1 MTGRSMTIDTIPGLR
16 ALTLSPDYRNTLNLP
31 EKQTEEYTLLATG
44 EYNINFQ
51 FRHPVSSE
59 LLVLRVNSESQMHLS
74 NQIEYEAN
82 ALQLLKN
89 SGRTPELRYVYA
101 GDYQLTRGAL
111 VMSFLPGRALHYGA
125 PEEIQEA
132 ARCLAD
138 IHSVTVSADCGL
150 IRPKAPI
157 RAILEECEE
166 MFRTYE
172 ESPLGQDSVKKRIRA
187 LLDAGWAM
195 TQNASEYQG
204 YSCCVN
210 TELNNTNFLV
220 DDSGNVRLVDWEKPL
235 YSDPA
240 QDLGHFLAPTTTF
253 WKTDEIFSEETRE
266 KFMDTYIEAVRE
278 RYDTIG
284 LRERTRDFTVIT
296 CLRGLTWCSM
306 AWVQYQQNDK
316 GLTNEST
323 RIKLG
328 AYLSDGFLS
337 KIEAIYG
344 M

>member
-1 MTGRSMTIDTIPGLR
+1 MSNKSITIDTIPGLR
-16 ALTLSPDYRNTLNLP
+16 ALTLSPDYRNTLKLP
-31 EKQTEEYTLLATG
+31 EAQTEKYTLLATG

-51 FRHPVSSE
+51 FRHPLTEE
-59 LLVLRVNSESQMHLS
+59 LLVLRVNSESQMHLA

-82 ALQLLKN
+82 ALQLLKD
-89 SGRTPELRYVYA
+89 SGRTPQLRYVYA
-101 GDYQLTRGAL
+101 GDDRLTRGAL
-111 VMSFLPGRALHYGA
+111 VMSFLPGRALRYSA
-125 PEEIQEA
+125 LEEIQEA

-138 IHSVTVSADCGL
+138 IHSVSVSPDSGL

-172 ESPLGQDSVKKRIRA
+172 ESPLGSDSVKKRIRT
-187 LLDAGWAM
+187 LLDAGWDM
-195 TQNASEYQG
+195 TQDTPEYHG

-220 DDSGNVRLVDWEKPL
+220 DDSGSVRLVDWEKPL

-253 WKTDEIFSEETRE
+253 WKTDEIFSEETTQ
-266 KFMDTYIEAVRE
+266 KFMDTYIEAVGG

-323 RIKLG
+323 RIKLD
-328 AYLSDGFLS
+328 AYLSDEFLS

>member
-1 MTGRSMTIDTIPGLR
+1 MSNKSITIDTIPGLR
-16 ALTLSPDYRNTLNLP
+16 ALTLSPDYRNMLKLP
-31 EKQTEEYTLLATG
+31 EKQIEEYTLLATG
-44 EYNINFQ
+44 EYNINFR
-51 FRHPVSSE
+51 FRHPVTGE

-82 ALQLLKN
+82 ALEILET
-89 SGRTPELRYVYA
+89 SGRTPVLRYVYK
-101 GDYQLTRGAL
+101 GDSVLTRGAL
-111 VMSFLPGRALHYGA
+111 VMSFLPGGALCYGA
-125 PEEIQEA
+125 PEEIREA
-132 ARCLAD
+132 AKCLAD
-138 IHSVTVSADCGL
+138 IHSVPVSEGSGL

-157 RAILEECEE
+157 LAILEECEE

-172 ESPLGQDSVKKRIRA
+172 ESPLGSDSVKKRIRA

-195 TQNASEYQG
+195 TKDAPEYDG

-220 DDSGNVRLVDWEKPL
+220 DDSGRVRLVDWEKPL

-253 WKTDEIFSEETRE
+253 WKTDEIFTEETIE
-266 KFMDTYIEAVRE
+266 KFMDTYIEAVGG

-284 LRERTRDFTVIT
+284 LRERTRDFIVIT

-323 RIKLG
+323 RIKLD
-328 AYLSDGFLS
+328 AYLSDEFLS
-337 KIEAIYG
+337 RIEKIYG